1 MLSFTESLIRQAGA
15 CKASAVDC
23 NWRRISNVFVLHST
37 RLRALFG
44 VVSRTIAHRC
54 HDERVHVV
62 QIDAEWRTVPPANIV
77 IDACRPSLVHKREA
91 GRISIGVRGAS
102 V

>member
-1 MLSFTESLIRQAGA
+1 M
-15 CKASAVDC
+15 
-23 NWRRISNVFVLHST
+23 
-37 RLRALFG
+37 RALFG
-44 VVSRTIAHRC
+44 VVSRTIAHCC

-91 GRISIGVRGAS
+91 GRTSIGDRGARVQCVARPKWS
-102 V
+102 SPLEFTPDIFIDEF